1 MTKTQEANDVA
12 LLDLLQEE
20 LEDAIYNYA
29 VEETEDLLDEEEDVI
44 LRALHWSVGT
54 SRYVVVIHPLGFIK
68 TLFALSADEED
79 EGEVGAIPDDFVLQV
94 TNTILSFTHETYDY
108 GKEADG
114 K

>member
-1 MTKTQEANDVA
+1 MTKTQEANDIA

-29 VEETEDLLDEEEDVI
+29 VEDTEDLFDEEEDVI

-108 GKEADG
+108 GKEASG

>member
-29 VEETEDLLDEEEDVI
+29 VEDTEDLFDEEEDVI

>member
-1 MTKTQEANDVA
+1 MTKTQEANDIA

-44 LRALHWSVGT
+44 LRALHWSVGL
-54 SRYVVVIHPLGFIK
+54 SKYVVVIHPLGFVK
-68 TLFALSADEED
+68 TLFALSDDDD
-79 EGEVGAIPDDFVLQV
+79 EGEAAGIPDNFVLQV

-114 K
+114 E